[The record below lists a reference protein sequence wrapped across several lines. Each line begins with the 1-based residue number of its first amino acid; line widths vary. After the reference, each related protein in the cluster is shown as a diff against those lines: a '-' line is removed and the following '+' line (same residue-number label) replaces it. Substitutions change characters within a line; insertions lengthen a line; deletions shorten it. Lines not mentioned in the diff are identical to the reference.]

1 MTEEAQLLGKDR
13 DLVGV
18 VTHPADV
25 EVDKS
30 SPAFLLLNAGSVHHV
45 GPNRLYVKI
54 ARRLASLGF
63 VALRFDFAGVGD
75 GCLPFSGGCT
85 PGDC

>member
-1 MTEEAQLLGKDR
+1 VIEEAQLLGKDR

-18 VTHPADV
+18 VTNPAAA
-25 EVDKS
+25 EVHSKL
-30 SPAFLLLNAGSVHHV
+30 PAFLLLNAGSVHHV

-63 VALRFDFAGVGD
+63 VIARGAET
-75 GCLPFSGGCT
+75 GCRSARVRYARHRKPCT
-85 PGDC
+85 T